1 MHGTGHA
8 PKHTWQGIWKVEQEW
23 SWMDYSVTL
32 MALQFTT
39 CSLTKRTYFAHKS
52 VYLCVSLQAHGNLY
66 NETMKIS
73 FWSRQRFPVLV
84 GSLETENGTAWI
96 LWLEMESAFPP
107 TWQRKP
113 PELSELRSAKF
124 PWYLTTQ
131 KTREPLPY
139 TLKNSW
145 GHTTFIDFV
154 LKNVQLVDL
163 NVTGKYKQFFNSLNG
178 VLVSSQ

>member
-1 MHGTGHA
+1 MKLNGLFSNTD
-8 PKHTWQGIWKVEQEW
+8 GI
-23 SWMDYSVTL
+23 
-32 MALQFTT
+32 AITT
-39 CSLTKRTYFAHKS
+39 HSLTKRTYFAYKS
-52 VYLCVSLQAHGNLY
+52 VYPCVSLQANGILY
-66 NETMKIS
+66 NETIKIS
-73 FWSRQRFPVLV
+73 FWSRQSFPVLV
-84 GSLETENGTAWI
+84 GSLETENGTAWL
-96 LWLEMESAFPP
+96 LWLEMENAFPP

-113 PELSELRSAKF
+113 PELSELRSAIF

-139 TLKNSW
+139 TLKNIW

-163 NVTGKYKQFFNSLNG
+163 NVTGKYKQIFNILNG